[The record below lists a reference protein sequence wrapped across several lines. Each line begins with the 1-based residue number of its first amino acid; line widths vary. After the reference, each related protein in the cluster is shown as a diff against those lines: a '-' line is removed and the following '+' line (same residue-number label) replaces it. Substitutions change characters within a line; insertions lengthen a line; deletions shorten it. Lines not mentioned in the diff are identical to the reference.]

1 MCRERSFCVLANTRL
16 EEDHTSCVCGWYCDH
31 NRWHKGDQQLKKYL
45 QKHFQINDLG
55 SLKYCWHIKV
65 FRSKKIFL
73 CHKEV
78 YTRLAFRSWD
88 AKMQEYWFSDG
99 REHKAAIRSERD
111 SWGILE
117 DIKRDRRLVK
127 KMNYLR
133 VIRRDIAFTVSIV
146 SEFLLASRTTHLEA
160 VMRILR

>member
-1 MCRERSFCVLANTRL
+1 MLRCRSIDSLMDVNTKL
-16 EEDHTSCVCGWYCDH
+16 LS
-31 NRWHKGDQQLKKYL
+31 DQGEL
-45 QKHFQINDLG
+45 
-55 SLKYCWHIKV
+55 
-65 FRSKKIFL
+65 
-73 CHKEV
+73 
-78 YTRLAFRSWD
+78 
-88 AKMQEYWFSDG
+88 
-99 REHKAAIRSERD
+99 
-111 SWGILE
+111 LE